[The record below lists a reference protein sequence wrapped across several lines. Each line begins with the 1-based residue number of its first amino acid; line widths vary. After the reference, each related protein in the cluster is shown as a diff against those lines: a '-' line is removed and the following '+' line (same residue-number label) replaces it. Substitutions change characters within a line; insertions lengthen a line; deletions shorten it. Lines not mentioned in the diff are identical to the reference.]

1 MAAGAAFMAA
11 YGGYIAA
18 AAAVAGT
25 AYSVY
30 SSQQAGK
37 QAQLTAEAQAEQS
50 QKDADA
56 AASAATVQADR
67 IRRLARNQASE
78 ANAAL
83 AASGVEVGEGS
94 AININ
99 EDIYGNAEEDATLT
113 FLNGQSQKAR
123 GQVDA
128 ANYRQTGAAARSA
141 ANAQSFGSVL
151 QGASNLASGWK
162 ASAQGRNGTVAGV
175 GGNG

>member
-37 QAQLTAEAQAEQS
+37 AAQDTADAQAKQS
-50 QKDADA
+50 QLDADA

-83 AASGVEVGEGS
+83 AGSGVETGEGT

-99 EDIYGNAEEDATLT
+99 EEIIGNAEEDATLT
-113 FLNGQSQKAR
+113 ILNGQAQKAR
-123 GQVDA
+123 GSVDA
-128 ANYRQTGAAARSA
+128 SNYRSVGSQARA
-141 ANAQSFGSVL
+141 NANAQSIGSVL
-151 QGASNLASGWK
+151 NTGASLAMSGWK
-162 ASAQGRNGTVAGV
+162 ASANGSASKV
-175 GGNG
+175 GGAA